1 MKTAAVYIRV
11 STDEQAREGY
21 SLDAQLKAIKKYA
34 QSNGILIDNKY
45 IFSDEGV
52 SGRKAEKR
60 PAFGND
66 KTSKI
71 KAKTIRLDTCS

>member
-1 MKTAAVYIRV
+1 MKNAAVYIRV

-34 QSNGILIDNKY
+34 QNNDILIDSKY
-45 IFSDEGV
+45 IFFFLGI

-60 PAFGND
+60 LEYSPIQVFFYV
-66 KTSKI
+66 
-71 KAKTIRLDTCS
+71 